1 MNKTLLII
9 GIVILALG
17 IFANIYSSTT
27 TQSHLFG
34 LYSTSST
41 SNPYSTYSV
50 PLFIGGIILIIVG
63 AIVKESK
70 KKEV

>member
-17 IFANIYSSTT
+17 IFANIYSETT

-34 LYSTSST
+34 LYSTSSV
-41 SNPYSTYSV
+41 SNPFSDYSFA
-50 PLFIGGIILIIVG
+50 LLIGGVILIIVSAVG
-63 AIVKESK
+63 GK
-70 KKEV
+70 K